1 MNIFFEDDC
10 IVVCEKEPGIASQ
23 LSPDGKDLITLL
35 KAEGRTGIYPVH
47 RLDTA
52 TSGVMVYAKTQKAA
66 AFLSKE
72 IAENRFDKEYIA
84 LVHGVPEQNE
94 GVFEDLLLHDK
105 QKNKSYVVKRER
117 KGVKKAKLAYTVI
130 KTEPTDKDNLS
141 LVRVKLFTGR
151 THQIRVQFASRGM
164 PLAGDGKY
172 GARDGIKQLGLQCVK
187 LSFCHP
193 RTGERMTFEA
203 EEALSIKC

>member
-1 MNIFFEDDC
+1 MNVIFEDKH
-10 IVVCEKEPGIASQ
+10 IVVCEKEAGISSQ
-23 LSPDGKDLITLL
+23 LSPDGNDMVTLL
-35 KAEGRTGIYPVH
+35 KSEGRKEIYPVH

-52 TSGVMVYAKTQKAA
+52 TRGVMVYAKTKSAA

-72 IAENRFDKEYIA
+72 IAENRLDKEYIA
-84 LVHGVPEQNE
+84 LVHGAPAERE

-117 KGVKKAKLAYTVI
+117 KGVKYAKLSYEVL
-130 KTEPTDKDNLS
+130 KTHETENGAMS

-164 PLAGDGKY
+164 PLSGDGKY
-172 GARDGIKQLGLQCVK
+172 GARDNGKQLALQCVK
-187 LSFCHP
+187 LSFAHP
-193 RTGERMTFEA
+193 QTHERMSFE
-203 EEALSIKC
+203 IND

>member
-1 MNIFFEDDC
+1 MKIFYEDDC

-35 KAEGRTGIYPVH
+35 KAEGRAEIYPVH

-52 TSGVMVYAKTQKAA
+52 TGGVMVYAKTQKAA

-117 KGVKKAKLAYTVI
+117 KGVKAAKLAYTVL
-130 KTEPTDKDNLS
+130 KTEETEKGVFC

-172 GARDGIKQLGLQCVK
+172 GARDEMKQLGLQCVK
-187 LSFCHP
+187 LSFRHP

-203 EEALSIKC
+203 EEVLSFKC